1 MTKASDI
8 VKKAANEIGVKENPA
23 GSNKVKYN
31 TAYYGR
37 AVSGAAYPW
46 CCAFIWWVFRE
57 CGASRLF
64 FNGKKSAYCPTVEAW
79 GKAEGLTVERSK
91 GKPGDIVLFDFY
103 GKGISGHIGIIEK
116 VVGNKYQTIEGNTSS
131 TSDDNGGAVMRRT
144 RPLSVVRCII
154 RPEYDKETSVL
165 DTSPDNVKEV
175 QQYLNA
181 KIKAGLDV
189 DGKYGPLTRKAIIKY
204 WQKVVGGLVVDGIFG
219 AKSKATASK
228 NNLEKGDR
236 GELVRIMQMALICKG
251 YLLASYGA
259 DGSFGS
265 YTDAVLEEF
274 QKANGLT
281 VDGICG
287 KNTWTKLF
295 S

>member
-1 MTKASDI
+1 MAKASDI
-8 VKKAANEIGVKENPA
+8 VKKAAKEIGVKENPA
-23 GSNKVKYN
+23 GSNRVKYN

-37 AVSGAAYPW
+37 EVSGSAYPW

-154 RPEYDKETSVL
+154 RPKYDGVTATS
-165 DTSPDNVKEV
+165 SKEV
-175 QQYLNA
+175 KTVKVELPVLKQGSKGRSVGVLQTLLKALGYKDQYGNA
-181 KIKAGLDV
+181 LDV
-189 DGKYGPLTRKAIIKY
+189 DNDFGKK
-204 WQKVVGGLVVDGIFG
+204 
-219 AKSKATASK
+219 TAY
-228 NNLEKGDR
+228 
-236 GELVRIMQMALICKG
+236 ALKK
-251 YLLASYGA
+251 
-259 DGSFGS
+259 
-265 YTDAVLEEF
+265 F
-274 QKANGLT
+274 QKAKGLT
-281 VDGICG
+281 VDGVCG
-287 KNTWTKLF
+287 EKSWSKLLK
-295 S
+295 

>member
-1 MTKASDI
+1 MAKASDI
-8 VKKAANEIGVKENPA
+8 VKKAVNEIGVKENPT
-23 GSNKVKYN
+23 GSNRVKYN

-37 AVSGAAYPW
+37 EVSGSAYPW

-154 RPEYDKETSVL
+154 RPKYDGETYA
-165 DTSPDNVKEV
+165 DVKEV
-175 QQYLNA
+175 KTVNIELKVLKKGSEGSQVKTLQRLLNSL
-181 KIKAGLDV
+181 GYSCGTVDGDDV
-189 DGKYGPLTRKAIIKY
+189 DNDFGKK
-204 WQKVVGGLVVDGIFG
+204 
-219 AKSKATASK
+219 TAY
-228 NNLEKGDR
+228 
-236 GELVRIMQMALICKG
+236 ALKK
-251 YLLASYGA
+251 
-259 DGSFGS
+259 
-265 YTDAVLEEF
+265 F
-274 QKANGLT
+274 QKAKGLT
-281 VDGICG
+281 VDGVCG
-287 KNTWTKLF
+287 EKSWSKLLK
-295 S
+295 

>member
-1 MTKASDI
+1 MAKASDI
-8 VKKAANEIGVKENPA
+8 VKKAAKEIGVKENPT
-23 GSNKVKYN
+23 GSNRVKYN

-37 AVSGAAYPW
+37 EVSGSAYPW

-116 VVGNKYQTIEGNTSS
+116 VVGNKYQTIEGNTST

-154 RPEYDKETSVL
+154 RPNYDEENGKEAKTVKIELKVL
-165 DTSPDNVKEV
+165 QKGTAGKQVKTL
-175 QQYLNA
+175 QRLLRMLGYKDQYGNTLAIDGDFGGKTEHALKKFQNA
-181 KIKAGLDV
+181 E
-189 DGKYGPLTRKAIIKY
+189 
-204 WQKVVGGLVVDGIFG
+204 GLV
-219 AKSKATASK
+219 A
-228 NNLEKGDR
+228 
-236 GELVRIMQMALICKG
+236 
-251 YLLASYGA
+251 
-259 DGSFGS
+259 
-265 YTDAVLEEF
+265 
-274 QKANGLT
+274 
-281 VDGICG
+281 DGICG
-287 KNTWTKLF
+287 ANSWKALL

>member
-1 MTKASDI
+1 MAKASDI
-8 VKKAANEIGVKENPA
+8 VKKAVNEIGVKENPT
-23 GSNKVKYN
+23 GSNRVKYN

-37 AVSGAAYPW
+37 EVSGSAYPW

-103 GKGISGHIGIIEK
+103 GKGLSGHIGIIEK

-154 RPEYDKETSVL
+154 RPEYDKEVAPL

-175 QQYLNA
+175 QKYLNA
-181 KIKAGLDV
+181 EINAGLDV
-189 DGKYGPLTRKAIIKY
+189 DGDYGPLTKKALIKY
-204 WQKVVGGLVVDGIFG
+204 WQKIVGGLTVDGLFG
-219 AKSKATASK
+219 PKSQSKASK
-228 NNLEKGDR
+228 NNISKGDR
-236 GELVRIMQMALICKG
+236 GEIVRIMQMGLICRG
-251 YLLASYGA
+251 YSLAFYGA
-259 DGSFGS
+259 DGDFGS
-265 YTDAVLEEF
+265 TTDKVLRMF
-274 QKANGLT
+274 QKTKRLT

-287 KNTWTKLF
+287 KNSWKALF